1 MAKTK
6 KQVINKQA
14 VNKTKIILWVAVAL
28 ALAAA
33 IIITAA
39 VLLGRKDEPHVTPT
53 VFSLEDEFIR
63 LKNTGV
69 IANYYVSED
78 LSFEE
83 GLIPGFDGRI
93 VSSIS
98 GYKDE
103 AKVTVHELRT
113 EEEAERTLELLR
125 PTMISGAV
133 ARVSGKF
140 LIFGNEALVAA
151 LEV

>member
-1 MAKTK
+1 MANAK
-6 KQVINKQA
+6 KKN
-14 VNKTKIILWVAVAL
+14 VNRIKIILWAAVAL

-39 VLLGRKDEPHVTPT
+39 VLIGRKDEPPVTPA
-53 VFSLEDEFIR
+53 VLSLEEKFAS
-63 LKNTGV
+63 LKETGV
-69 IANYYVSED
+69 IANYYVSDD
-78 LSFEE
+78 LPLEE

-93 VSSIS
+93 VFSIS

-125 PTMISGAV
+125 PTLISGAV
-133 ARVSGKF
+133 ARVSGK
-140 LIFGNEALVAA
+140 LLVFGTEALVAA
-151 LEV
+151 LDV